1 MNAIPD
7 AVGDRLEGWKEQSK
21 HLTGTRENGK
31 EWKKVNE
38 YGKRVDKDRAC
49 APK

>member
-7 AVGDRLEGWKEQSK
+7 AVGDGLEGWKEQSK
-21 HLTGTRENGK
+21 HLTGTRENGN
-31 EWKKVNE
+31 EWKKVDENDKRINE
-38 YGKRVDKDRAC
+38 DRAC